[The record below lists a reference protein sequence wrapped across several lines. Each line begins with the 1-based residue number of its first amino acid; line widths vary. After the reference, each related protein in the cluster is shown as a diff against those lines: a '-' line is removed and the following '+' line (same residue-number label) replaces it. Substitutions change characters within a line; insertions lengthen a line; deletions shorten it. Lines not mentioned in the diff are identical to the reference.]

1 MFSSLG
7 SLSRGKLADF
17 IIYPPGVD
25 LLEDN
30 ILRTRNLQYV
40 ARGRENMGYVSHGGG
55 LASQRE
61 KAAPAH
67 TESGI
72 NNFDQ

>member
-25 LLEDN
+25 LLEDD

-40 ARGRENMGYVSHGGG
+40 ARGGRIWDTSVMEEVWPLKGKRQLLPILNP
-55 LASQRE
+55 E
-61 KAAPAH
+61 
-67 TESGI
+67 
-72 NNFDQ
+72 